1 MNNLHT
7 QTNLSM
13 PLSALAYLIEKTKF
27 AMATDNELHVLNGL
41 KLESDGNFLRTVATD
56 GHCLAICSLDVS
68 PEMPTFS
75 AIIPNEAV
83 IELANFISYF
93 QDDDE
98 YDEDDDEYDEDD
110 NDYEVVL
117 DIKNDY
123 LKISLGY
130 ISFTTKLMDGKF
142 PDYYKV
148 LPSEPTIILELDSEN
163 LINALSTMA
172 YFSKTVKL
180 ELSDNLLNITVQN
193 NQNNTKYNYKLNIS
207 YQGISMK
214 IGFNANYLIDMLENL
229 ECERVRMHFT
239 DSLSA
244 CLIEDCD
251 DDSLKYVVMPMKLP

>member
-83 IELANFISYF
+83 IELANFIRYF
-93 QDDDE
+93 Q
-98 YDEDDDEYDEDD
+98 DDDEYDEDD

-130 ISFTTKLMDGKF
+130 ISFTTKLIDGIF
-142 PDYYKV
+142 PDYHRM
-148 LPSEPTIILELDSEN
+148 LPSEPTLTLELGSEH
-163 LINALSTMA
+163 LRNALFTLS
-172 YFSKTVKL
+172 YFSKNVKL
-180 ELSDNLLNITVQN
+180 ELSDNLLNISIQKN
-193 NQNNTKYNYKLNIS
+193 NIKYNYKLDVS
-207 YQGISMK
+207 YQGTTIE
-214 IGFNANYLIDMLENL
+214 IGFNANYLIDVLDNL

-239 DSLSA
+239 DNLSA

-251 DDSLKYVVMPMKLP
+251 DDSLNYLVMPMKLS